1 MKFTNQFKKLK
12 RSWISYFM
20 ISWKVENMQ
29 KILGSFMKPQ
39 EMGDNIFI
47 YREFMKLF
55 LENMLEKTRRGW
67 IMSINIKL
75 FWDMRS

>member
-1 MKFTNQFKKLK
+1 
-12 RSWISYFM
+12 M

-55 LENMLEKTRRGW
+55 LENMLEKTRRG
-67 IMSINIKL
+67 
-75 FWDMRS
+75 